1 MIFADRLAGAIEVV
15 VDIFGRLAAYV
26 GVALVLLVAGNV
38 FARYFFRTGT
48 IWLQEL
54 EWHLIAPIALIGMS
68 YTLLK
73 GEQVRVDFLYEQMP
87 RALREVVEIMTGI
100 LTIIF
105 AVIVVKLSLPFV
117 EQAWRIGEGSPNPG
131 GMPYRGALKALIPIG
146 FALLALQGLAHTLRH
161 GLALLQRP

>member
-1 MIFADRLAGAIEVV
+1 MIFADRLAGAIEAV
-15 VDIFGRLAAYV
+15 VDVFGRLAAYV

-87 RALREVVEIMTGI
+87 QSLRQVVEIVTGI

-131 GMPYRGALKALIPIG
+131 GMPHRGALKALIPIG
-146 FALLALQGLAHTLRH
+146 FALLALQGLAHSLRH

>member
-1 MIFADRLAGAIEVV
+1 MMLAERLADAIEAV
-15 VDIFGRLAAYV
+15 VDVFGRLAAFV

-87 RALREVVEIMTGI
+87 LALRRVIEIATGI

-105 AVIVVKLSLPFV
+105 AIIVVKLSLPFV
-117 EQAWRIGEGSPNPG
+117 EQAWRMGEGSPNPG
-131 GMPYRGALKALIPIG
+131 GMPHRAVLKALIPFG

-161 GLALLQRP
+161 GLALLRRS

>member
-1 MIFADRLAGAIEVV
+1 MNAASRLAGAIEAV
-15 VDIFGRLAAYV
+15 VDVFGRLAAGV

-73 GEQVRVDFLYEQMP
+73 GEQVRVDFLYDQMP
-87 RALREVVEIMTGI
+87 KTLRGVIEIVTGV
-100 LTIIF
+100 LTILF
-105 AVIVVKLSLPFV
+105 AIIVVKLSLPFV

-131 GMPYRGALKALIPIG
+131 GMPYRSVLKALIPFG
-146 FALLALQGLAHTLRH
+146 FALLALQGLAHTVRH
-161 GLALLQRP
+161 GVALLQRS

>member
-1 MIFADRLAGAIEVV
+1 MNAASRLAGAIEAV
-15 VDIFGRLAAYV
+15 VDVFGRLAAGV
-26 GVALVLLVAGNV
+26 GVVLVLLVAGNV

-73 GEQVRVDFLYEQMP
+73 GEQVRVDFLYDQMP
-87 RALREVVEIMTGI
+87 KPLREVVEIATGI
-100 LTIIF
+100 LSVIF
-105 AVIVVKLSLPFV
+105 AVIIVKLSLPFV

-131 GMPYRGALKALIPIG
+131 GMPYRSVLKALIPFG
-146 FALLALQGLAHTLRH
+146 FALLALQGLAHTVRH
-161 GLALLQRP
+161 GVALLQRS

>member
-1 MIFADRLAGAIEVV
+1 MSYAERLADVIEAI
-15 VDIFGRLAAYV
+15 VDVFGRLAALV

-87 RALREVVEIMTGI
+87 LALRQVIEIATGI

-131 GMPYRGALKALIPIG
+131 GMPHRAVLKALIPFG
-146 FALLALQGLAHTLRH
+146 FILLALQGLAHTLRH
-161 GLALLQRP
+161 GLALLRRS

>member
-1 MIFADRLAGAIEVV
+1 MSFADRLAGAIEAV
-15 VDIFGRLAAYV
+15 VDVFGRLAAYV

-68 YTLLK
+68 FTLLK
-73 GEQVRVDFLYEQMP
+73 GEQVRVDFLYDQMP
-87 RALREVVEIMTGI
+87 RPLRETVEIVTGI
-100 LTIIF
+100 LTIVF

-131 GMPYRGALKALIPIG
+131 GMPYRSVLKALIPFG

-161 GLALLQRP
+161 GLALLRRS

>member
-1 MIFADRLAGAIEVV
+1 MRAAGRLAGAIEAV

-38 FARYFFRTGT
+38 FARYFFHTGT

-73 GEQVRVDFLYEQMP
+73 GEQVRVDFLYDVMP
-87 RALREVVEIMTGI
+87 TWLRAVIEVATGI

-105 AVIVVKLSLPFV
+105 AIIVVKLSLPFV

-131 GMPYRGALKALIPIG
+131 GMPHRAVLKALIPVG
-146 FALLALQGLAHTLRH
+146 FTLLAVQGLAHTLRY
-161 GLALLQRP
+161 GLALLQRS

>member
-1 MIFADRLAGAIEVV
+1 MILAERLADAIEAV
-15 VDIFGRLAAYV
+15 VDVFGRLAAFV

-87 RALREVVEIMTGI
+87 LALRRVIEIATGI

-117 EQAWRIGEGSPNPG
+117 EQAWRMGEGSPNPG
-131 GMPYRGALKALIPIG
+131 GMPHRAVLKALIPFG

-161 GLALLQRP
+161 GLALLRRS

>member
-1 MIFADRLAGAIEVV
+1 MIFAERLAGAIEVV

-38 FARYFFRTGT
+38 FARYFLRTGT

-87 RALREVVEIMTGI
+87 RALREVVEILTGI

-131 GMPYRGALKALIPIG
+131 GMPHRAVLKALIPFG
-146 FALLALQGLAHTLRH
+146 FVLLALQGLAHTLRH
-161 GLALLQRP
+161 GVALLQRS

>member
-1 MIFADRLAGAIEVV
+1 MILAERLADAIEAV
-15 VDIFGRLAAYV
+15 VDVFGRLAAFV

-87 RALREVVEIMTGI
+87 LALRQVIEIATGI

-117 EQAWRIGEGSPNPG
+117 EQAWRMGEGSPNPG
-131 GMPYRGALKALIPIG
+131 GMPHRAVLKALIPFG

-161 GLALLQRP
+161 GLALLRRS